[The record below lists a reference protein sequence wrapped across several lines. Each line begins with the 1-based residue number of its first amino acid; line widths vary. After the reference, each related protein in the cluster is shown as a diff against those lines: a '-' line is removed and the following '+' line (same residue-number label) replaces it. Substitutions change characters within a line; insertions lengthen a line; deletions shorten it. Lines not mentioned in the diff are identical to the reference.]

1 MRKAK
6 RVWLVLQALCEI
18 ALYEGILWWRGSGSI
33 LRRASQQFTA
43 AKHADLEL
51 ERAIC
56 DAVLF
61 ATCLHWKPVL
71 CLQRSVCTVRL
82 LRKYGVHARLTIGYR
97 PSPFFCH
104 AWVEVEGRVVGG
116 SAAYQNRLQLLHVV

>member
-6 RVWLVLQALCEI
+6 RVWLVLQALYEI
-18 ALYEGILWWRGSGSI
+18 ALYEGILRWRGSGYT
-33 LRRASQQFTA
+33 LRRASHQLTA
-43 AKHADLEL
+43 VRQAGLEL

-116 SAAYQNRLQLLHVV
+116 SPAYRSRLQLLHVA